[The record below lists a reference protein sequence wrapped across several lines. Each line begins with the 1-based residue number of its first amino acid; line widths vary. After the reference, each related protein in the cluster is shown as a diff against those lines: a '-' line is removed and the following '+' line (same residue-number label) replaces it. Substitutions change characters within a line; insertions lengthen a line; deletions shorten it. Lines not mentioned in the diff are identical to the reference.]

1 MLIAGD
7 IYQRSAPQADAM
19 ELFSNFIS
27 KLSELGIKI
36 FIISGN
42 HDSPQRISY
51 FSSLIRSSGVYV
63 SESFDGK
70 LQGISVQ
77 DDYGEIVIWMLPFLR
92 PIYVKR
98 KLPDQ
103 KITTYQ
109 EAVEAVLRETP
120 IDKKNRNILIAHQF
134 ITGSEISE
142 SEELSVGGLDNI
154 DASIFDDFDYVAL
167 GHIHKPQH
175 VKRETLRYAGSPL
188 KYSFSEVNHKK
199 SIAII
204 SMHEKGDLTI
214 DLEPIYPAHDVR
226 KVEGTLDELIHM
238 PYSEDYIWVTV
249 NDENTPLDARI
260 TLRSVF
266 PNMMKFSIKNSKTKE
281 DTIVSVKEDIANKS
295 IQELFADFYRL
306 QNNNQE
312 MSDQHKKEFEKIL
325 KELEEEI

>member
-1 MLIAGD
+1 MRFMHLSDLHLGKQLNDVSLLDDQRFVLFEQIIPIAREKKVDAVLIAGD

-120 IDKKNRNILIAHQF
+120 IDKKI
-134 ITGSEISE
+134 EIYLLLTS
-142 SEELSVGGLDNI
+142 LLP
-154 DASIFDDFDYVAL
+154 A
-167 GHIHKPQH
+167 
-175 VKRETLRYAGSPL
+175 VKYQNQ
-188 KYSFSEVNHKK
+188 KSF
-199 SIAII
+199 
-204 SMHEKGDLTI
+204 L
-214 DLEPIYPAHDVR
+214 
-226 KVEGTLDELIHM
+226 
-238 PYSEDYIWVTV
+238 SED
-249 NDENTPLDARI
+249 
-260 TLRSVF
+260 S
-266 PNMMKFSIKNSKTKE
+266 
-281 DTIVSVKEDIANKS
+281 TI
-295 IQELFADFYRL
+295 
-306 QNNNQE
+306 
-312 MSDQHKKEFEKIL
+312 
-325 KELEEEI
+325 

>member
-1 MLIAGD
+1 
-7 IYQRSAPQADAM
+7 
-19 ELFSNFIS
+19 
-27 KLSELGIKI
+27 
-36 FIISGN
+36 
-42 HDSPQRISY
+42 
-51 FSSLIRSSGVYV
+51 
-63 SESFDGK
+63 
-70 LQGISVQ
+70 
-77 DDYGEIVIWMLPFLR
+77 
-92 PIYVKR
+92 
-98 KLPDQ
+98 
-103 KITTYQ
+103 
-109 EAVEAVLRETP
+109 
-120 IDKKNRNILIAHQF
+120 
-134 ITGSEISE
+134 
-142 SEELSVGGLDNI
+142 
-154 DASIFDDFDYVAL
+154 
-167 GHIHKPQH
+167 
-175 VKRETLRYAGSPL
+175 
-188 KYSFSEVNHKK
+188 
-199 SIAII
+199 
-204 SMHEKGDLTI
+204 MHEKGDLTI